1 VTRLES
7 DYYAYMGYDS
17 DRARAA
23 LAHYLSFFPAGPVL
37 ELACGRGE
45 FLDLLRDAGVPARG
59 VDLDEGMVERAV
71 ARGHDVVLGEAVGH
85 LEKVEPGTRGGLFC
99 AHFLEHLEPADV
111 VRVYEAA
118 ARALRPGAAFVAV
131 VPNAGSLSVLGY
143 DFWRD
148 PTHVRFYDPDLLS
161 FFAAQAGL
169 TIAEA
174 GGNPRN
180 DPGPPPQLWP
190 QQFEPVAPLS
200 GSVSELLTA
209 AGKVYPAIE
218 RPTARRQRRNH
229 GNHGNHHDHH
239 DHRDTENGAPTATA
253 DPRADLWAHA
263 AHLVALLDQRVQT
276 VQHQLAELHRAYRAL
291 VTQLY
296 PASEV
301 YVVALVP
308 VDGEDLG

>member
-1 VTRLES
+1 MTRLES

-45 FLDLLRDAGVPARG
+45 FLDLLRDAGIPARG

-71 ARGHDVVLGEAVGH
+71 ARGHEVVLGEAVGH
-85 LEKVEPGTRGGLFC
+85 LEKVEPGTLGGVFC

-169 TIAEA
+169 TVAEA

-218 RPTARRQRRNH
+218 RPPRRQRRNH
-229 GNHGNHHDHH
+229 DHP
-239 DHRDTENGAPTATA
+239 DIDNGAPTAVA

-301 YVVALVP
+301 YVVAVAP
-308 VDGEDLG
+308 ASGEDHG